1 MFQRSP
7 LTGSLLGRLLGLLL
21 ALLAGQAAHAQGDID
36 PPGRVG
42 RLAELAGPVWWF
54 DLEQGRWAEG
64 DRNRPLTSGDR
75 VSTGRDARAE
85 VRVGSTTLMLAEAT
99 EVEFLRLDDDQLR
112 ILLHRGSLALRLRSR
127 EVAAETVIG
136 TDEAWLRPLRGG
148 LYRLDRDDDTTHA
161 GSWRGELQV
170 EDDGTLIVDNGR
182 RLQLWREGRTRE
194 LRHRWREPIDDTFAQ
209 RVLQADRDESRSAS
223 AAYVS
228 PEMTGWEDLDRHGRW
243 DRHPDFG
250 AIWIPFGVGVDWVP
264 YRDGRWAWV
273 RPWGWTWIDNAPWG
287 FAPFHYGR
295 WVEWRARWVWV
306 PGAYVPRP
314 VFAPA
319 LVAWI
324 DGPSVGIGLRI
335 GGPTYSWMPL
345 APWEPFRPYYRASP
359 RYHERIDPPDLRR
372 RRPPPDWK
380 PLPDYGRGGVP
391 RGVTVVPA
399 DVLRQ
404 PQPLPPRRDEP
415 PPPRPPRDRDRDG
428 SRDNGREGGRDANRD
443 HDRDRR
449 PGPDRG
455 TRPVGPALQP
465 PAVVHPPVMSAP
477 ERRAPVTSPEP
488 RAAEPRPPAAA
499 PAEPPRP
506 VMRPQPVR
514 PVPQPEGR
522 QGAPAPA
529 SPPPA
534 ATSPAPVREAPR
546 APPAAPRAD
555 RPDRA
560 DKPERSD
567 PPPDRGNRDEG
578 RARPEGRG
586 SVR

>member
-1 MFQRSP
+1 MVDRI
-7 LTGSLLGRLLGLLL
+7 SLMVRLLGLLL
-21 ALLAGQAAHAQGDID
+21 ALVAWQSAHAQGDID

-42 RLAELAGPVWWF
+42 RLAERAGPVWWF
-54 DLEQGRWAEG
+54 DLEQGRWDAAE
-64 DRNRPLTSGDR
+64 RNRPLTTGDR

-85 VRVGSTTLMLAEAT
+85 VRIGSTTLTLAEAT
-99 EVEFLRLDDDQLR
+99 EVEFLRLDDEQLR
-112 ILLHRGSLALRLRSR
+112 IQLHRGSLALRLRSR
-127 EVAAETVIG
+127 EVAAETLFG

-148 LYRLDRDDDTTHA
+148 LYRLDRDDDTTQV

-170 EDDGTLIVDNGR
+170 EDDPTLTVDNGR
-182 RLQLWREGRTRE
+182 RLQLWRDARSRE
-194 LRHRWREPIDDTFAQ
+194 LRHRWREPLDDAFAQ
-209 RVLQADRDESRSAS
+209 QVLQADRDETRSAS
-223 AAYVS
+223 AAHVS

-243 DRHPDFG
+243 DQHPDYG
-250 AIWIPFGVGVDWVP
+250 AIWIPFGVGTDWVP

-324 DGPSVGIGLRI
+324 DGPAVGIGLRI
-335 GGPTYSWMPL
+335 GGPTFSWMPL
-345 APWEPFRPYYRASP
+345 APWEPFRPHYRASP

-380 PLPDYGRGGVP
+380 PLPDYGRSGVP
-391 RGVTVVPA
+391 RGVTVVPS
-399 DVLRQ
+399 DVLRRPPAVQ
-404 PQPLPPRRDEP
+404 PPRDLP
-415 PPPRPPRDRDRDG
+415 PPPRVPRDRERDP
-428 SRDNGREGGRDANRD
+428 
-443 HDRDRR
+443 DRDRA
-449 PGPDRG
+449 PGRDRE
-455 TRPVGPALQP
+455 TRPIGPALQP

-477 ERRAPVTSPEP
+477 ERRAPVTSPTAPRPPVTAPAEP
-488 RAAEPRPPAAA
+488 RPPQARPPAAA

-522 QGAPAPA
+522 AGAPAPV

-534 ATSPAPVREAPR
+534 APR
-546 APPAAPRAD
+546 PEP
-555 RPDRA
+555 A
-560 DKPERSD
+560 DKPERAD
-567 PPPDRGNRDEG
+567 PPPDRGPRDEG
-578 RARPEGRG
+578 RGRPEGRG